1 MSHPEKTIKRRTLNG
16 VVVSDK
22 TDSTIVVQVDRI
34 VVHPEYGKRYIK
46 SKKYHVQDTGN
57 TCKVGDKVAFVETRP
72 LSSKKRWRLVK

>member
-1 MSHPEKTIKRRTLNG
+1 MTQSDQTKNRRTLTG

-22 TDSTIVVQVDRI
+22 TDQTVVVRVDRT
-34 VVHPEYGKRYIK
+34 VVHPKYGKRYQR

-57 TCKVGDKVAFVETRP
+57 TSKIGDQVVFVETRP